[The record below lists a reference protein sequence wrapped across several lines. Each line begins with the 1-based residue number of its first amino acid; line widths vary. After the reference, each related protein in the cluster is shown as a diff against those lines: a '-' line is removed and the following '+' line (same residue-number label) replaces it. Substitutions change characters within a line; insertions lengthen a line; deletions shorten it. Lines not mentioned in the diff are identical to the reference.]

1 MVVLPPLVFF
11 DLDGTL
17 AQSKQPLT
25 ENMAQLLFRLLKV
38 TRVAVISGGALPQ
51 FLSQIVAKLPA
62 RANLT
67 NLYLLPTS
75 GGALHEWENGAWKKV
90 YEERLTDTEAARVEH
105 VMHEAIANAGV
116 IDQTAQTWGERVEF
130 RGAQVALSAL
140 GQKAPPEQKRAWDP
154 THEKRQKLQTFIAG
168 RLPGFTVKMGGLTTI
183 DVTKNGIDKAYGI
196 HQLCRRL
203 SIDEKDTLY
212 IGDELRKGGNDE
224 AVYKTNAQAR
234 AVSSPTE
241 TEHVILDLLSI

>member
-1 MVVLPPLVFF
+1 MVKLPPLVFF

-25 ENMAQLLFRLLKV
+25 ESMAQLLSRLIGA
-38 TRVAVISGGALPQ
+38 TRVAIISGGALTQ
-51 FLSQIVAKLPA
+51 FLSQVVARLPE
-62 RANLT
+62 RTNLA

-75 GGALHEWENGAWKKV
+75 GGALHEWEHGAWKKV
-90 YEERLTDTEAARVEH
+90 YEERLTDVESQRIEQ
-105 VMHEAIANAGV
+105 VMHEAIANTGV
-116 IDQTAQTWGERVEF
+116 IDDTMHAWGERVEY

-140 GQKAPPEQKRAWDP
+140 GQQAPPEKKRAWDP
-154 THEKRQKLQTFIAG
+154 SHEKRQILQKYIAE
-168 RLPGFTVKMGGLTTI
+168 RLPAFTVKMGGLTTI

-212 IGDELRKGGNDE
+212 IGDELRKDGNDE
-224 AVYKTNAQAR
+224 AVYKTNAQPR
-234 AVSSPTE
+234 AVSSTAE
-241 TEHVILDLLSI
+241 TESVILDLLST

>member
-1 MVVLPPLVFF
+1 MVSIPPLVFF

-25 ENMAQLLFRLLKV
+25 ESMAQLLSQLLHV
-38 TRVAVISGGALPQ
+38 TRVAIISGGALPQ
-51 FLSQIVAKLPA
+51 FLSQVVAKLPA
-62 RANLT
+62 HTDLAH
-67 NLYLLPTS
+67 LYLLPTS
-75 GGALHEWENGAWKKV
+75 GGALHEWEHGAWKKV
-90 YEERLTDTEAARVEH
+90 YEERLTDTESAQIEK

-116 IDQTAQTWGERVEF
+116 IDPSAQAWGERVEY

-140 GQKAPPEQKRAWDP
+140 GQKAPPEAKRAWDP
-154 THEKRQKLQTFIAG
+154 THEKRQALQAYLAE
-168 RLPGFTVKMGGLTTI
+168 RLPAFTVKMGGLTTI

-234 AVSSPTE
+234 AVSSLAE
-241 TEHVILDLLSI
+241 TQSVILDLLSI